1 MISSRSLRYVFI
13 WGIAHMRYDFL
24 CSFPYIC
31 IYCNLDGLSISSHQS
46 FTLSSHSCDEK
57 CPKCPQVTL
66 LLLGDFNS
74 CSIKHFLC
82 EFQQCFR
89 FQIYPRFFFNELVDI
104 FCHFETHPTR
114 FGDFSLFQC
123 LQRHQP
129 EVSVYIGDFDFQW
142 LQQWCYPDFMEWR
155 CKVVTPC

>member
-89 FQIYPRFFFNELVDI
+89 FQIYPRFFFNEIVDI
-104 FCHFETHPTR
+104 FCHFETNSPHQIWR
-114 FGDFSLFQC
+114 FFTFPVTTTSSARGIC
-123 LQRHQP
+123 L
-129 EVSVYIGDFDFQW
+129 YWGF
-142 LQQWCYPDFMEWR
+142 
-155 CKVVTPC
+155 

>member
-46 FTLSSHSCDEK
+46 FTLSSHSCDEN

-66 LLLGDFNS
+66 LLHGNFNS
-74 CSIKHFLC
+74 CSIKHFLG

-89 FQIYPRFFFNELVDI
+89 FQIYPSFFFSEIVDI
-104 FCHFETHPTR
+104 FCHFETNSPHQIWRFFTFPVPTTSSAR
-114 FGDFSLFQC
+114 GIC
-123 LQRHQP
+123 L
-129 EVSVYIGDFDFQW
+129 YWGF
-142 LQQWCYPDFMEWR
+142 
-155 CKVVTPC
+155 